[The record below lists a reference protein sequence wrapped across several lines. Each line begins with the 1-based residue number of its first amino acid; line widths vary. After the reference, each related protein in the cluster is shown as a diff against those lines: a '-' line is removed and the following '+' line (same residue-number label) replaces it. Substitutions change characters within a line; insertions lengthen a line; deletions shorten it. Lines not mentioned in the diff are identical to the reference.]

1 MELSCTVPAGC
12 VGTLIGPSGSTARAL
27 RDAFPQVH
35 IAFPPRGSASGG
47 GAEPA
52 VVKIAGP
59 HEQGAKA
66 KAAVGD
72 IAKYYHS
79 AATHPGVTHL
89 EYAVPEEHM
98 GQFRGRG
105 SANIRHVQSD
115 SKASVNV
122 PKAWSL
128 NQNVV
133 VVGTAH
139 EVSIAKKHIDKI
151 LQQIKDE
158 EEKRERGGDDEDED
172 AGGPNA
178 EGEEVEEEW
187 MKEYMYKRT

>member
-1 MELSCTVPAGC
+1 MRC
-12 VGTLIGPSGSTARAL
+12 ARA
-27 RDAFPQVH
+27 DGAGH
-35 IAFPPRGSASGG
+35 PRSASGG

-158 EEKRERGGDDEDED
+158 EEKREREL
-172 AGGPNA
+172 GPPGALILSVGNGERETAALMAFPTRRPPVVRVDLCFVRTNINA
-178 EGEEVEEEW
+178 AV
-187 MKEYMYKRT
+187 RT